1 MSSILF
7 FVNALSQK
15 VCLDNGTGHN
25 VEHNVK
31 FGNGRMENN
40 TIIYED
46 GER

>member
-15 VCLDNGTGHN
+15 VCLNNGA
-25 VEHNVK
+25 EHNVK
-31 FGNGRMENN
+31 FGNGTRENN

-46 GER
+46 SER